1 MEYKDYYKIMDLPRT
16 ASPEEIKRAYRR
28 LARKYHPDV
37 SKESGTEERFKDINE
52 AYAVLKDPKK
62 RAAYDQLGSGW
73 RAGEEF
79 RPPPEWEKRY
89 RSSAPGGFSTA
100 EFSDLG
106 EFFES
111 LFGGNPFRRATRTTA
126 GVRATG
132 ESQYVK
138 LETSLE
144 DSYQGATRTISLQV
158 PEMDHQGHMIN
169 RTRNLRVKIPQGV
182 IQGQRIRLPGQG
194 SPGVAG
200 GRPGDLFLEVVF
212 QSHPIYRPEGKNI
225 YLDLPVAP
233 WEAALGEEL
242 YVPTLGGEVRVK
254 IPPGSQ
260 SGHRLRLKERGLPGN
275 PPGDQYVVLQVIL
288 PSPKTEAARE
298 AYRRLA
304 ETMPFNPR
312 QKLGI

>member
-1 MEYKDYYKIMDLPRT
+1 MEYKDYYKIIGLPRT
-16 ASPEEIKRAYRR
+16 ASQEDIKRTYRR

-37 SKESGTEERFKDINE
+37 SKEPGAEELFKDLNE
-52 AYAVLKDPKK
+52 AYEVLKDPKK

-89 RSSAPGGFSTA
+89 RSAAPGGFSTA
-100 EFSDLG
+100 DFSDLG

-111 LFGGNPFRRATRTTA
+111 LFGGRPFRQATRATTGLRTA
-126 GVRATG
+126 G
-132 ESQYVK
+132 ESQYAK

-144 DSYQGATRTISLQV
+144 DSYQGAARTITLQV
-158 PEMDHQGHMIN
+158 PEMDGQGHMIN
-169 RTRNLRVKIPQGV
+169 RTKSLRVKIPQGV
-182 IQGQRIRLPGQG
+182 IQGQQIRLPGQG
-194 SPGVAG
+194 SPGIGG
-200 GRPGDLFLEVVF
+200 GRPGDLYLEVAF
-212 QSHPIYRPEGKNI
+212 QSHPLYRPEGRNI
-225 YLDLPVAP
+225 YLDLPLAP
-233 WEAALGEEL
+233 WEAALGSEL
-242 YVPTLGGEVRVK
+242 SVPTLGGEVRVK

-260 SGHRLRLKERGLPGN
+260 SGHRLRLKGRGLPGN
-275 PPGDQYVVLQVIL
+275 PPGDQYVILQVVL
-288 PSPKTEAARE
+288 PNPETEAARE